1 MTRSA
6 VSEKAEGSGP
16 RLFLWRD
23 AAGDVQA
30 AWFAHSA
37 LAPADAVDCTDMND
51 DEFEREVTR

>member
-1 MTRSA
+1 